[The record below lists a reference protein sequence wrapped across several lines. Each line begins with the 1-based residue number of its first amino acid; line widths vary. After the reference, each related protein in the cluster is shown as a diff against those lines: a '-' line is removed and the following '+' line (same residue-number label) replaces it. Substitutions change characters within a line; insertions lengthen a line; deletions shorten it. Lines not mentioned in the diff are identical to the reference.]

1 MSTDYNMLVERI
13 VTSSGVEKNEVEKRI
28 EAKRAKL
35 SGLISREGAAQI
47 IAAELGVSFDNV
59 QLKIS
64 ELASGMRKINII
76 AKVIQIFPVRSFEK
90 AGRSGKVA
98 NLIIGDETGN
108 TKLVLWDTNHISLIE
123 NKDINVGDIVE
134 IKNGST
140 REGEIHL
147 SAFSELKKS
156 NAVIDNVKT
165 GRTYSDK
172 EIKSVEENK
181 GINIRATV
189 VQVYTPRFFFVCP
202 ECGKKAIQDGD
213 GYNCNEHGKIVPK
226 ERVLLNVIFDD
237 GTETLRAV
245 LFSDQLDKIVPSET
259 LKDNDKFLAFKDDIM
274 GTEFYVKGV
283 TKKNQLFNVLEL
295 NVQDV
300 EKVDPEK
307 LIASLEAK

>member
-64 ELASGMRKINII
+64 ELTSGMRKINVL
-76 AKVIQIFPVRSFEK
+76 AKVLQIFPVRSFEK

-123 NKDINVGDIVE
+123 NKQINVGDVVE
-134 IKNGST
+134 VKNGAT

-156 NAVIDNVKT
+156 SASIENVKT
-165 GRTYSDK
+165 GRTYSEK

-181 GINIRATV
+181 GISFRANV
-189 VQVYTPRFFFVCP
+189 VQVYPPRIFFVCP
-202 ECGKKAIQDGD
+202 ECGKKVIQDAE
-213 GYNCNEHGKIVPK
+213 GYNCNEHKRVLPK
-226 ERVLLNVIFDD
+226 ERMLLNIVFDD
-237 GTETLRAV
+237 GTETLRSV
-245 LFSDQLDKIVPSET
+245 LFSDQLDKIVSSET
-259 LKDNDKFLAFKDDIM
+259 LKDNEKFLAFKEDIM
-274 GTEFYVKGV
+274 GTEFFVKGV
-283 TKKNQLFNVLEL
+283 AKKNQLFNTLEL
-295 NVQDV
+295 NVQDIQ
-300 EKVDPEK
+300 KVDPEK
-307 LIASLEAK
+307 LIAILEGK

>member
-47 IAAELGVSFDNV
+47 IAAELGVTFDNV

-90 AGRSGKVA
+90 AGKSGKVA

-123 NKDINVGDIVE
+123 NKDINLGDTIE
-134 IKNGST
+134 LKNGST

-156 NAVIDNVKT
+156 NTVIENVKT

-172 EIKSVEENK
+172 EIKSIEENK
-181 GINIRATV
+181 GISIRANV

-202 ECGKKAIQDGD
+202 ECGKKATQDGE
-213 GYNCNEHGKIVPK
+213 GYTCNEHGKVMPK
-226 ERVLLNVIFDD
+226 ERVLLNIILDD
-237 GTETLRAV
+237 GTESLRAV
-245 LFSDQLDKIVPSET
+245 MFSDQLDKLVPSET
-259 LKDNDKFLAFKDDIM
+259 LKDNDKFLTFKEEIM
-274 GTEFYVKGV
+274 GTEFYIKGV

-295 NVQDV
+295 SVQDI